1 MKREIIEFLKQYP
14 KYADETV
21 YIVESRESERF
32 GGDYEIFVWELFDE
46 GEAQD
51 YVGCWW
57 CKLWNNEQETTYEFE
72 KEVEVNA
79 LEMRV
84 EVETPL
90 ELDII
95 YYKETPNDFRSRS
108 DIEESVVE
116 EYTKDNL
123 EEIKKMVCE
132 KIMNGEIK
140 LDIYSPDGD
149 SYPAPLSQI
158 NKIYKV

>member
-32 GGDYEIFVWELFDE
+32 GGDYEIYVWEKFDE
-46 GEAQD
+46 GEPQE

-57 CKLWNNEQETTYEFE
+57 CKLWNNEQETIYEFE

-79 LEMRV
+79 MEMRV

-90 ELDII
+90 ELGVI
-95 YYKETPNDFRSRS
+95 YYKETPNNFRSRS
-108 DIEESVVE
+108 DIEESIVE

-149 SYPAPLSQI
+149 TYPAPLSQI

>member
-1 MKREIIEFLKQYP
+1 MKKEIIEFLQQYP

-21 YIVESRESERF
+21 YIVESRKSERF
-32 GGDYEIFVWELFDE
+32 GGDYEIYVWELFDE
-46 GEAQD
+46 GEPHE

-90 ELDII
+90 ELGVI

-108 DIEESVVE
+108 DIEESVVK

>member
-21 YIVESRESERF
+21 YIVESRESNRF
-32 GGDYEIFVWELFDE
+32 GGDYEIYVWELFDE
-46 GEAQD
+46 GEPQE

-90 ELDII
+90 ELGVI
-95 YYKETPNDFRSRS
+95 YYKETPNNFRCRP

-149 SYPAPLSQI
+149 TYPAPLSQI